1 MDEKTKDR
9 FWFGI
14 LLSFFFVVFTIL
26 AFVAITMT
34 VGMDNEAQW
43 IMIMYLL
50 HWGWSAYTY
59 SIIFR
64 KEQKHGR

>member
-50 HWGWSAYTY
+50 HSLCLGMV
-59 SIIFR
+59 SIYVFDYI
-64 KEQKHGR
+64 